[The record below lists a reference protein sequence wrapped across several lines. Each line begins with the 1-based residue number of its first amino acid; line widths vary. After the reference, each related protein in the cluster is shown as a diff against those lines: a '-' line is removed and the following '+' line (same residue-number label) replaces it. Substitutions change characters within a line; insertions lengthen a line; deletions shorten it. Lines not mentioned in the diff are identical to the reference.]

1 MKNALRIAL
10 GFVAGAALTALAFY
24 LFILPQMQLPTHLAP
39 FQTTIVKATAD
50 NTDFRHVLFTGAKS
64 QLVVM
69 SIPPGG
75 EVGDEIHPY
84 VEQIL
89 YFQSGTG
96 EALMDGKTSP
106 IGPGDVVV
114 VTPGTRHNFTNTG
127 TVPMQITTTYAPP
140 NHIDD
145 RIQHTIADAKADT
158 ADEAFGQAV
167 R

>member
-1 MKNALRIAL
+1 MIALLSAIGGSAITAL
-10 GFVAGAALTALAFY
+10 GFLFFVFPNAPPKKHVAS
-24 LFILPQMQLPTHLAP
+24 
-39 FQTTIVKATAD
+39 FQTNILNATKN
-50 NTDFRHVLFTGAKS
+50 NTDFRHVLFTGAQS

-75 EVGDEIHPY
+75 DVGKEIHPY
-84 VEQIL
+84 VEQTL

-96 EALMDGKTSP
+96 EAILDGKTSP

-114 VTPGTRHNFTNTG
+114 VTPGTEHDFLNTG
-127 TVPMQITTTYAPP
+127 KVPLQIFTTYAPP
-140 NHIDD
+140 NHIDG
-145 RIQHTIADAKADT
+145 RLQHTISDEAADT